1 METGNEEK
9 ECIFGEVED
18 DDDIDDDDEEENEDS
33 LKKKIAS
40 HALYG
45 LLVDTHIDCL
55 KLCLGMADQIEEEKS
70 SKYEPKAANC
80 QIISSRKSDQLEL
93 DNFMEAY
100 CMALSKLKEVMKEPH
115 QETMAFITH
124 MHSQLEELMEA
135 PSMSQSHLA
144 KTT

>member
-18 DDDIDDDDEEENEDS
+18 DDDIDIDDDDEDEDS

-55 KLCLGMADQIEEEKS
+55 KIEEKS
-70 SKYEPKAANC
+70 SKYEPNKAANC

-115 QETMAFITH
+115 QETMTFINH